1 MGKILLIE
9 PQRMLRQAISLCLFP
24 EHEVRSEQ
32 GVTGSLAASFRD
44 YDLLIVDG
52 AALREKN
59 QLTPELTRAIQECKT
74 PTLWLEEDKPGQP
87 LKCEKLLVV
96 KKPIEREAFQSAVA
110 SFLAPS
116 TTPRR
121 RARASTPP
129 DAKTDVPKR
138 ETEEVPAGES
148 PEQAAF
154 QFIDLVDVVEEPPQP
169 NQRGKPP
176 PKSK

>member
-9 PQRMLRQAISLCLFP
+9 PQRIVRQAISLCLFP
-24 EHEVRSEQ
+24 EHEVRSEE

-96 KKPIEREAFQSAVA
+96 KKPIEREEFQSAVA

-116 TTPRR
+116 AIPKRR
-121 RARASTPP
+121 VRPSTPP
-129 DAKTDVPKR
+129 GARMDAPGR
-138 ETEEVPAGES
+138 ETKKAAGES
-148 PEQAAF
+148 SQQETF

-169 NQRGKPP
+169 NQRRKPP
-176 PKSK
+176 PKST